1 MQSPNID
8 SVLLASGGLD
18 STTLAYWLRNKG
30 IQFIPVFIDYGQ
42 HCAKTELSTLLRVL
56 PSEYSNQLQVIN
68 ISDVYKGSNSCLIQ
82 EANLW
87 EDKVKYQD
95 MYLPY
100 RSLLL
105 LTIGAA
111 FAQARGYSLL
121 YSAFINS
128 NHAQEIDC
136 SAEFFDKLTKM
147 LVGYGTIELK
157 MPFRNMSK
165 YEVAKIGISLKAPI
179 GYTFSC
185 QASSMI
191 PCGACPNCVDR
202 LEALKLLRTHGKT

>member
-1 MQSPNID
+1 MNKIKRSV
-8 SVLLASGGLD
+8 VLLASGGLD
-18 STTLAYWLRNKG
+18 STTLAYWLMNNG
-30 IQFIPVFIDYGQ
+30 IEFHPVFIDYGQ
-42 HCAKTELSTLLRVL
+42 HCAVNEFDTLKEVL
-56 PSEYSNQLQVIN
+56 PSKHKKN
-68 ISDVYKGSNSCLIQ
+68 IKRIDVSDIYRHSTSRLIS

-87 EDKVKYQD
+87 SDSISYKD

-105 LTIGAA
+105 LTVGAA
-111 FAQARGYSLL
+111 YAQSKGYNTI

-136 SAEFFDKLTKM
+136 SAEFFNKLSTIFT
-147 LVGYGTIELK
+147 GYGGVVLE

-165 YEVAKIGISLKAPI
+165 YEVACIGIELGAPI
-179 GYTFSC
+179 GMTFSC
-185 QASSMI
+185 QASSKI

-202 LEALKLLRTHGKT
+202 LDALKQISST

>member
-1 MQSPNID
+1 MIQSPKVN

-18 STTLAYWLRNKG
+18 STTLAYWLYDNN
-30 IQFIPVFIDYGQ
+30 IHFCPVFIDYGQ
-42 HCAKTELSTLLRVL
+42 HCAKTELETLLELL
-56 PSEYSNQLQVIN
+56 PPGYASKVEIIN
-68 ISDVYKGSNSCLIQ
+68 VSDVYKGSKSRLIE

-87 EDKVKYQD
+87 EDEISYKD

-105 LTIGAA
+105 LTVGAA
-111 FAQARGYSLL
+111 FAQSRGYSFL

-136 SAEFFDKLTKM
+136 STEFFDKLTGM
-147 LVGYGTIELK
+147 LVGYGGVELK
-157 MPFRNMSK
+157 MPFRNKSK
-165 YEVAKIGISLKAPI
+165 YEVAKIGISLGASI

-185 QASSMI
+185 QASSKI

-202 LEALKLLRTHGKT
+202 LEALRLLSKE